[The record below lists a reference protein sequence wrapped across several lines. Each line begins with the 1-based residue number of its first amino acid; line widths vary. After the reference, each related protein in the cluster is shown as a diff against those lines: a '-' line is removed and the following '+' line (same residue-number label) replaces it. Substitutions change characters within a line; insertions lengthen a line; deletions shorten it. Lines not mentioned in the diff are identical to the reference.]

1 MWNHRH
7 GRRHGCLL
15 PRLQAKA
22 LQGHR
27 AASPACA
34 RLPLGSLTTQSAW
47 IVRYRP
53 KVPWSTPT
61 HPCPSLW
68 VAVALTS
75 LPPAMPRRLT
85 TLVACR
91 NSRGMMKVA
100 WTAAW
105 SRGNH
110 AQSTPDVLRHCS
122 GVCVCVCVCVCVG
135 AGVVLAY
142 VRLAVLTRSVCA
154 CSRRRSRRRQSF
166 MLPQSPFV
174 SSKRHSSSEHA
185 TVRSPLAERSSD
197 TNASAEQQPV
207 KGQRC
212 PGFGEQQQR
221 TQPALRA
228 QTSVLSTLQ
237 LVREPS
243 M

>member
-1 MWNHRH
+1 
-7 GRRHGCLL
+7 
-15 PRLQAKA
+15 
-22 LQGHR
+22 
-27 AASPACA
+27 
-34 RLPLGSLTTQSAW
+34 
-47 IVRYRP
+47 
-53 KVPWSTPT
+53 
-61 HPCPSLW
+61 
-68 VAVALTS
+68 
-75 LPPAMPRRLT
+75 
-85 TLVACR
+85 
-91 NSRGMMKVA
+91 
-100 WTAAW
+100 
-105 SRGNH
+105 
-110 AQSTPDVLRHCS
+110 
-122 GVCVCVCVCVCVG
+122 
-135 AGVVLAY
+135 
-142 VRLAVLTRSVCA
+142 
-154 CSRRRSRRRQSF
+154 

-185 TVRSPLAERSSD
+185 TVRSPLAERNGD